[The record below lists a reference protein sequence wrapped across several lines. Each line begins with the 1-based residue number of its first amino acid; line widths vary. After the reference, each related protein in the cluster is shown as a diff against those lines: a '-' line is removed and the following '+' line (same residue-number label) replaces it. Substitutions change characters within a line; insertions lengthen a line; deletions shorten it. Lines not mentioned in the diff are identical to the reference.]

1 MENAGKSKSSV
12 SVVDESNE
20 KHDTQRFYDTYT
32 RYIALSRYLFGV
44 SEPINDINEMP
55 KNCIFYA
62 DARKIAEEL
71 RISWKDMSHAES
83 NRIMLALLDDYY
95 NAMAEVADSKKLA
108 IEVDLKIL
116 K

>member
-1 MENAGKSKSSV
+1 MENAGKTQNSV

-20 KHDTQRFYDTYT
+20 NHDTQRFYDTYT

-62 DARKIAEEL
+62 DAWKIAEEL
-71 RISWKDMSHAES
+71 GISWKDMTHVES

-95 NAMAEVADSKKLA
+95 NAMVEVADSKKLVV
-108 IEVDLKIL
+108 EVNLKIL